1 MNNFSYFST
10 VRTMFN
16 YDLREGLKQAR
27 SVLGVNKA
35 MIMTDPGVAA
45 LPIWQEMQ
53 QAMKEIDFGFE
64 LFEQVKPNPTDVTME
79 QAADALKATDC
90 DCVIGFGGGSAID
103 TAKAA
108 ALLATNPGSLRDYYG
123 MNKVQNKC
131 LPTIMVTTTAGSGA
145 EVTQFISIVDTKQ
158 QTKQQI
164 GSPYCVSD
172 IALLCPALLKN
183 SPRSVTADAGFDALA
198 HCIEGYIGRKAN
210 PITDAIAYKTF
221 GMICANLLKF
231 VNDPNDIDA
240 ASNMILAAHMSTMIA
255 SNIGTGDG
263 HNIGLAIGGRFNIS
277 HGTTLAVLLPYVL
290 AFNVEVASKK
300 LAECAVAMGIDTI
313 GMTELEAAQA
323 CVLGIEKLR
332 NDLQLPN
339 NFKDF
344 GMTITDEDLE
354 KIADTAEYKN
364 KVGASAGSA
373 PRKGTREDFK
383 RIAVDAYHGVK
394 VSF

>member
-1 MNNFSYFST
+1 
-10 VRTMFN
+10 MFN
-16 YDLREGLKQAR
+16 NDLREGLKQAR

>member
-16 YDLREGLKQAR
+16 NDLREGLKQAR